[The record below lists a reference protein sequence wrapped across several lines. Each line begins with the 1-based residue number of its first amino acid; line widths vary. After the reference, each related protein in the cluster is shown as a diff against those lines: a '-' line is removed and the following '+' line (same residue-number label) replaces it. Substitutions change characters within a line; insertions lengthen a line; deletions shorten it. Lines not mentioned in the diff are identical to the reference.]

1 MTEKSRYFKLG
12 LFMIGGV
19 VALLALVVALGAGSL
34 FKERLLIE
42 TYFDSTIQGLEVGSL
57 IKYRGVTV
65 GRVKAISFS
74 YVRYEQDKPL
84 AERKSYVL
92 VTGEVEPNLVG
103 LRSSDVGRAA
113 LQRQV
118 ERGLRVKNTLQG
130 VTGIYFLELDY
141 ADPAR
146 SPVLPIAWVPEN
158 LYVPSAPG
166 LVAQITSAAE
176 GLARRFG
183 ALDIEGMVNGLVGL
197 TRTAD
202 NLLQQLP
209 VGRVGE
215 ETMQLLAELRT
226 TNRRLQGAIGGV
238 ETTLG
243 DPALKRIP
251 TDLAAT
257 ARDAAAAS
265 AQLRRLA
272 DSEGLRTTLDQ
283 GQQLVQ
289 RLNRLVDAEQDDIAT
304 TVDNLRQAT
313 ENLRLLTDDLRRN
326 PSRIL
331 RGDPPRQLDGNN

>member
-1 MTEKSRYFKLG
+1 MTEKPRYFRLG

-19 VALLALVVALGAGSL
+19 VALVALVVALGAGSL

-65 GRVKAISFS
+65 GRVKNISFS

-84 AERKSYVL
+84 ADRRSYVL
-92 VTGEVEPNLVG
+92 VIGEVEPKLVG
-103 LRSSDVGRAA
+103 LRGSDVGREA

-118 ERGLRVKNTLQG
+118 DRGLRVKNTLQG

-141 ADPAR
+141 TDPAR

-166 LVAQITSAAE
+166 LVAQITSVAE
-176 GLARRFG
+176 GLARRFD
-183 ALDIEGMVNGLVGL
+183 ALDIEGMVNNVIAL

-209 VGRVGE
+209 VERLGAQ
-215 ETMQLLAELRT
+215 TTQLLAELRT
-226 TNRRLQGAIGGV
+226 TNQRLQGTIGSV
-238 ETTLG
+238 QAVLG

-251 TDLAAT
+251 ADLAAT

-272 DSEGLRTTLDQ
+272 ESEGLQTTLGQ

-289 RLNRLVDAEQDDIAT
+289 RLNRLVDAEQDDIGT

-313 ENLRLLTDDLRRN
+313 DNLRILTDELRRN
-326 PSRIL
+326 PSQIL
-331 RGDPPRQLDGNN
+331 RGEPPRRIEP